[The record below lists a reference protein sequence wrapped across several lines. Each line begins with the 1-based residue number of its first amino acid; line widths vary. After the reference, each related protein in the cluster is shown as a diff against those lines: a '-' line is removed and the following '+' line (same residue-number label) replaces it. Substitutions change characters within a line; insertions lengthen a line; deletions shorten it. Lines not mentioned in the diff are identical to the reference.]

1 MNEKQHEILNAAER
15 LFEEK
20 GFDGT
25 SVRDIA
31 KEADVNIAM
40 ISYYFGSKDK
50 LLEALFDIRLE
61 NFKIDEE
68 LIFKESF
75 TAFESLENLVV
86 LYVKTMNQNAGVY
99 KILSVEGG
107 LKKKLIN
114 SDSFTKIKKYNLD
127 LVTRVLEK
135 GYSSG
140 DFKQSVS
147 PILLHSTMM
156 GTFMNFQMNRLFLQN
171 MLEIESD
178 EDYSKFIENQL
189 VNHIHKT
196 IKALLSY
203 ED

>member
-61 NFKIDEE
+61 NFKIDEQ
-68 LIFKESF
+68 LIFKEHF
-75 TAFESLENLVV
+75 TALESLENLVF

-127 LVTRVLEK
+127 LVTKVLEK
-135 GYSSG
+135 GYRSG
-140 DFKQSVS
+140 EFKNEVS

-156 GTFMNFQMNRLFLQN
+156 GTFMNFQMNRSFLQN
-171 MLEIESD
+171 ILQLQSD
-178 EDYSKFIENQL
+178 NDYNKFIENQL

-196 IKALLSY
+196 IKALLVY
-203 ED
+203 EE

>member
-61 NFKIDEE
+61 NFKINEE
-68 LIFKESF
+68 LIFKYCFS
-75 TAFESLENLVV
+75 AFESLENLIF

-114 SDSFTKIKKYNLD
+114 SDSFTRVKKYNLD

-135 GYSSG
+135 GYSTG
-140 DFKQSVS
+140 DFKYVVS

-171 MLEIESD
+171 ILEIQSD
-178 EDYSKFIENQL
+178 EAYSEYIENQL

-196 IKALLSY
+196 IKALLIY
-203 ED
+203 EE

>member
-1 MNEKQHEILNAAER
+1 MNEKQQEILNAAER

-61 NFKIDEE
+61 NFKINEE
-68 LIFKESF
+68 LIFKDSF
-75 TAFESLENLVV
+75 SAFESLENLIF

-114 SDSFTKIKKYNLD
+114 SDSFTKVKKYNLD

-135 GYSSG
+135 GYSTG
-140 DFKQSVS
+140 DFKYVVS

-171 MLEIESD
+171 MLEIQSD
-178 EDYSKFIENQL
+178 EAYSEYIENQL

-196 IKALLSY
+196 IKALLIY
-203 ED
+203 EE